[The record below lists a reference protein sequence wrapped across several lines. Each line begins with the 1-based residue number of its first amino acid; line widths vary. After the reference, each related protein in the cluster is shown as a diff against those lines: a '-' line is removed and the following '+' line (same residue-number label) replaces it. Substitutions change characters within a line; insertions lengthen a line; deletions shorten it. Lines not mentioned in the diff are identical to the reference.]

1 MLDESQPAGKPT
13 KPALGRQRLASGR
26 SPNKENDMTEP
37 QACTGSSRK
46 RENPQASSPNMS
58 DGLDRIHH
66 VHGTDQRSMTAAAL
80 FAGIG
85 GLESGFTKSGIETQV
100 MVENWQPA
108 KAVLSAQFPKTEL
121 LDDVANVKTLPRVD
135 ILTAGFPCTDLSQA
149 GRMSGIGGSASG
161 LVSHVFRLLP
171 KANPNWVVL
180 ENVRNMLSLN
190 KGHAMK
196 FLIQNFEDLGYRWA
210 YRLVD
215 SRSTGTPQRRQRVI
229 FVASKTHDPRTVL
242 FADDAGERPQPT
254 PGDSTPFGFYWTE
267 GYTGLGWAQD
277 AVPTLKGGSTVGIP
291 SPPAIWIRDAAPG
304 RRVVTPTIEDA
315 EALQGFRRG
324 WTAPGAPD
332 GRRNGPR
339 WKLVGN
345 AVTTGV
351 SAWLGSRLVNP
362 GEPTI
367 AAAQELTVGSRWPIA
382 AYGHKGRAWEVPASL
397 WPIRKPYKS
406 LLDVVSPLTALPLSA
421 RATAGFLSRTER
433 STLRFDPEFLVAMK
447 EHLRVMQGVTPPAA
461 TAAQLRLI

>member
-1 MLDESQPAGKPT
+1 MSTAGSE
-13 KPALGRQRLASGR
+13 RL
-26 SPNKENDMTEP
+26 
-37 QACTGSSRK
+37 
-46 RENPQASSPNMS
+46 
-58 DGLDRIHH
+58 
-66 VHGTDQRSMTAAAL
+66 TAAAL

-85 GLESGFTKSGIETQV
+85 GLEIGLAKNGIHTQA
-100 MVENWQPA
+100 MVENWPPA
-108 KAVLSAQFPKTEL
+108 KAVLRERFRDTDL
-121 LDDVANVKTLPRVD
+121 LDDVAAVKTLPRVD

-149 GRMSGIGGSASG
+149 GRMRGIGGSASG

-171 KANPNWVVL
+171 KARPQWVVL
-180 ENVRNMLSLN
+180 ENVRNMLSLDQ
-190 KGHAMK
+190 GQAMK
-196 FLIQNFEDLGYRWA
+196 FLVGSFEEMGYRWA

-367 AAAQELTVGSRWPIA
+367 AAAQELTVGSRWPMA

-447 EHLRVMQGVTPPAA
+447 EHLRVMQGETPPAA
-461 TAAQLRLI
+461 TAEQLRLL